1 MHFCR
6 DRDVRHE
13 SCGIKLGRPMEEAT
27 RKMYGDV
34 ASLDACF
41 SLHLRL
47 STARRKHIGVLAP
60 STGPY
65 LLFAALLR
73 HSHTS
78 CGYGRARRS
87 YGRVTFRCRM
97 LSEMCSEE
105 KECEMEKLFVL
116 FDRLECD
123 GVRKAIEKA
132 ATAPPLPID
141 PDDE

>member
-1 MHFCR
+1 
-6 DRDVRHE
+6 
-13 SCGIKLGRPMEEAT
+13 
-27 RKMYGDV
+27 MYGDV
-34 ASLDACF
+34 A

-47 STARRKHIGVLAP
+47 STARRKHIGVLAH

-78 CGYGRARRS
+78 CGYRRAGRS
-87 YGRVTFRCRM
+87 CRM

-105 KECEMEKLFVL
+105 KEREMEKLFVL
-116 FDRLECD
+116 FDRLERD

-132 ATAPPLPID
+132 ATAPPLSVD

>member
-1 MHFCR
+1 
-6 DRDVRHE
+6 
-13 SCGIKLGRPMEEAT
+13 
-27 RKMYGDV
+27 MYGDV
-34 ASLDACF
+34 A

-47 STARRKHIGVLAP
+47 STARRKHIGVLAH

-78 CGYGRARRS
+78 CGYGRAGRS
-87 YGRVTFRCRM
+87 CAGRASLRLCARIDRVPCRM

-105 KECEMEKLFVL
+105 KEREMEKLFVL
-116 FDRLECD
+116 FDRLERD

-132 ATAPPLPID
+132 ATAPPLSVD